1 MAISKRSFSIYFPDS
16 DSENLKQRLARVALP
31 DPTPGASDESGIDL
45 FRLGELLDYWH
56 SGYDWRAHEER
67 LNAFPQIIVDID
79 GQRVHAIHISGGEQT
94 NGEKRLAI
102 ILTHGWPYSF
112 IEMTRLVPFL
122 TDSASNTGLD
132 IVIPSLPG
140 YGFSE
145 PLKNGP
151 FTGEAVADLWHRLM
165 TEGLGYNR
173 YLTYGEDVG
182 ARVSDWIAAKYP
194 DSVIGLYATHAAFPP
209 DSRKSDLSTEEQEW
223 LTWLSEKWK
232 RASAYSSV
240 QGTRPD
246 ILAVALRDSPAGLA
260 AWIGEKLIAWSG
272 DRPERF
278 WSNDDLLTTIS
289 LYWFSGCIGTSFR
302 AYYEYRFE
310 TEIPEIT
317 VPVGVAVQHGET
329 GMPQSYAARTYK
341 DIRSWRDLDD
351 GGHFPAWQNSRE
363 VADGILELAR
373 LVN

>member
-1 MAISKRSFSIYFPDS
+1 MAVSTRSFSIHVTDA
-16 DSENLKQRLARVALP
+16 DIEDLTERLSSVSLP

-45 FRLGELLDYWH
+45 PRLGELLEYWR
-56 SGYDWRAHEER
+56 SGYDWRANEVR
-67 LNAFPQIIVDID
+67 LNAFPQIIADID
-79 GQRVHAIHISGGEQT
+79 GQQVHAVHISSGT
-94 NGEKRLAI
+94 HSNGSKPPPI

-112 IEMTRLVPFL
+112 IEMTRLVPL
-122 TDSASNTGLD
+122 LANSASESQLD

-165 TEGLGYNR
+165 TEALGYGR

-182 ARVSDWIAAKYP
+182 ARVSDWSAAKYP
-194 DSVIGLYATHAAFPP
+194 ESVAGLFATHAAFPP
-209 DSRKSDLSTEEQEW
+209 DSRKNDLSPEEKDWVAW
-223 LTWLSEKWK
+223 LNAKWN
-232 RASAYSSV
+232 RASAYSDV

-289 LYWFSGCIGTSFR
+289 LYWYSRSIGTSFR
-302 AYYEYRFE
+302 AYYEYRSE
-310 TEIPEIT
+310 TEIPEIK
-317 VPVGVAVQHGET
+317 VPVSVAVQHGEA
-329 GMPQSYAARTYK
+329 GFPQSYAARTYK
-341 DIRSWRDLDD
+341 DYRSWRDLDD
-351 GGHFPAWQNSRE
+351 GGHFPAWQNSQE
-363 VADGILELAR
+363 VAEGILDLAER
-373 LVN
+373 VS